1 MRPIG
6 EALYSLSPTSQWII
20 RGDDIEWLSTDI
32 PKPTDEEIEVERIR
46 LQEIHDSKEY
56 QRVRA
61 HEYPAIAD
69 QLDMLYHDIKN
80 GNLNSGDWIQ
90 TIEQVKQ
97 QYPKPE

>member
-61 HEYPAIAD
+61 DKYPPIAD
-69 QLDMLYHDIKN
+69 QLDMLWHAMDSGILPKCEPFYDALKN
-80 GNLNSGDWIQ
+80 
-90 TIEQVKQ
+90 VKD
-97 QYPKPE
+97 QYPKV